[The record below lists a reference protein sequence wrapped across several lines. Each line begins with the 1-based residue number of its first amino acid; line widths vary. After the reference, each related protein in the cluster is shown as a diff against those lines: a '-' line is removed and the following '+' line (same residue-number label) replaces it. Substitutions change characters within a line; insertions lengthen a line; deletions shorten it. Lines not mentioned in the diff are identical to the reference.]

1 MFSTQPLTLLRCL
14 SRVSDE
20 LLLETLILSRL
31 LKVLG
36 ISFLLLR
43 HQSFSLLEELL
54 LCLLAAVLE
63 LALENFIIILGA
75 LLDG

>member
-43 HQSFSLLEELL
+43 HQCFSLLEELL

-63 LALENFIIILGA
+63 LALENLIIILGA